1 MAKLFDFQQ
10 VIHNVPE
17 LLAYLPITLELA
29 VLSMVIGLLLGLVLA
44 IIKIKQIPVLKQ
56 LTAIFVSIVRGT
68 PVLVQLYIVY
78 FGVPMFL
85 KHLNRKYGTNL
96 AVADIPG
103 FVYAVMA
110 LGLNS
115 SAFSSEMIRSALMS
129 VGKGQIEAAN
139 ALGMTYGQAL
149 RRIIIPE
156 ALTVAL
162 PTIGNSFI
170 SAIKGTSLAF
180 TCAVVEMTAQG
191 KIIGGRNYRNFEVY
205 CSLAIIYWVVT
216 VVIEQILKFL
226 EKKLAIPE
234 QVENYVPEAE
244 QSKSTQPKLSFH
256 LQAGN
261 KLSNAFKAFHI
272 GRGAPKK
279 A

>member
-1 MAKLFDFQQ
+1 MKLFDFQQ
-10 VIHNVPE
+10 VLKNIPE

-29 VLSMVIGLLLGLVLA
+29 LLSMAMGLVLGLLLA
-44 IIKIKQIPVLKQ
+44 IIKIKQIPVLRQ
-56 LTAIFVSIVRGT
+56 LASVFVSIIRGT

-78 FGVPMFL
+78 FGVPMLL
-85 KHLNRKYGTNL
+85 KHINQVYGTNL
-96 AVADIPG
+96 AVAQIPG

-115 SAFSSEMIRSALMS
+115 SAFSSEMIRSALLS

-149 RRIIIPE
+149 RRIILPE
-156 ALTVAL
+156 AMTVAL
-162 PTIGNSFI
+162 PTIGNSLI

-205 CSLAIIYWVVT
+205 VSLAVIYWIVT
-216 VVIEQILKFL
+216 VVIEQILKFT
-226 EKKLAIPE
+226 EKKLAIPD
-234 QVENYVPEAE
+234 QVANYVPEE
-244 QSKSTQPKLSFH
+244 K
-256 LQAGN
+256 AG
-261 KLSNAFKAFHI
+261 
-272 GRGAPKK
+272 
-279 A
+279 

>member
-1 MAKLFDFQQ
+1 MKLFDFQQ
-10 VIHNVPE
+10 VLKNIPE

-29 VLSMVIGLLLGLVLA
+29 LLSMAMGLVLGLLLA
-44 IIKIKQIPVLKQ
+44 IIKIKQIPVLRQ
-56 LTAIFVSIVRGT
+56 LASVFVSIIRGT

-78 FGVPMFL
+78 FGVPMLL
-85 KHLNRKYGTNL
+85 KHINQVYGTNL
-96 AVADIPG
+96 AVAQIPG

-139 ALGMTYGQAL
+139 AVGMTYGQAL
-149 RRIIIPE
+149 RRIILPE

-162 PTIGNSFI
+162 PTIGNSLI

-205 CSLAIIYWVVT
+205 VSLAIIYWIVT
-216 VVIEQILKFL
+216 VVIEQILKFT
-226 EKKLAIPE
+226 EKKLAIPD
-234 QVENYVPEAE
+234 QVANYVPEE
-244 QSKSTQPKLSFH
+244 K
-256 LQAGN
+256 AG
-261 KLSNAFKAFHI
+261 
-272 GRGAPKK
+272 
-279 A
+279 

>member
-1 MAKLFDFQQ
+1 MKLFDFQQ
-10 VIHNVPE
+10 VLKNIPE

-29 VLSMVIGLLLGLVLA
+29 LLSMAMGLLLGLLLA
-44 IIKIKQIPVLKQ
+44 IIKIKQIPVLRQ
-56 LTAIFVSIVRGT
+56 LSAVFVSIIRGT

-78 FGVPMFL
+78 FGMPMFL
-85 KHLNRKYGTNL
+85 KYLNQQYGTNL
-96 AVADIPG
+96 AVANIPG

-139 ALGMTYGQAL
+139 AVGMTYGQAL
-149 RRIIIPE
+149 RRIILPE

-162 PTIGNSFI
+162 PTIGNSLI

-205 CSLAIIYWVVT
+205 VSLAIIYWIVT
-216 VVIEQILKFL
+216 VVIEQILKFT
-226 EKKLAIPE
+226 EKKLAIPD
-234 QVENYVPEAE
+234 QVANYVPEE
-244 QSKSTQPKLSFH
+244 
-256 LQAGN
+256 
-261 KLSNAFKAFHI
+261 KAV
-272 GRGAPKK
+272 
-279 A
+279 